1 MQFTAETIAEFLG
14 GRVDGDPHAVV
25 STFAKI
31 EEGCAG
37 ALSFLANPKY
47 EHYIYD
53 TLSSIV
59 VVSESFTPSSPVKA
73 TLIRVADAYAS
84 FASLLELYASS
95 KPRRKGISEKASID
109 SSARMG
115 EECYVGDFAVID
127 RCAKIGNGVQIFP
140 HAYIGEGVEIG
151 DGVTVNSGV
160 KI

>member
-14 GRVDGDPHAVV
+14 GRVDGDPQAVV

-84 FASLLELYASS
+84 FASMLELYAAS
-95 KPRRKGISEKASID
+95 KPRRSGNKRKGLHRFERSDGRGVLRRGFCSN
-109 SSARMG
+109 RP
-115 EECYVGDFAVID
+115 
-127 RCAKIGNGVQIFP
+127 RCQNR
-140 HAYIGEGVEIG
+140 
-151 DGVTVNSGV
+151 
-160 KI
+160 